1 VLTGA
6 GSIEE
11 PVTNNLLTLWMS
23 FLRQHHGAVKKR
35 LSGWLRQV
43 PSVIDKRER
52 LLPRTDGTAASHGFA
67 QHRDQLERWPTG
79 ELHDEEA
86 ACLIARLT
94 GS

>member
-1 VLTGA
+1 M
-6 GSIEE
+6 EE